1 MSTDARI
8 RVVCML
14 AFSWLVAAVSARP
27 AESQLAQSAPNTA
40 PDTKAQLELGRLF
53 AGLLSDTSPHMRMGP
68 TRVATPSDSARAAG
82 IVVAA
87 RSALSQYTD
96 VKLAERDGYYRN
108 GTALDDLPIYHYNNL
123 QNFGAANRGEFDVTK
138 PVSLLYKKGDGG
150 QLRLIGVMYATG
162 ASMAP
167 EQLDALLPISMAHWH
182 EHVNLCY
189 PAGSAAR
196 ALPKA
201 IDNRTVF
208 WIRLFFSIT
217 SEDECRHAGGQFV
230 PVEFGWMAHVY
241 LFADR
246 DDPKAIWDTDDA
258 GNMDTHMRHA
268 TPDND

>member
-1 MSTDARI
+1 MPTDARI
-8 RVVCML
+8 RFVWL
-14 AFSWLVAAVSARP
+14 FAFSFLMAATSASP
-27 AESQLAQSAPNTA
+27 AESQPAQLAPNAA

-68 TRVATPSDSARAAG
+68 RRMATATDSVRAAG

-87 RSALSQYTD
+87 RAALGQYTD

-108 GTALDDLPIYHYNNL
+108 ATALDNLPIYHYNNL
-123 QNFGAANRGEFDVTK
+123 QNFGAAKRGEFDVTK
-138 PVSLLYKKGDGG
+138 PVSLLYKRDERGE
-150 QLRLIGVMYATG
+150 LRLIGVMYATA
-162 ASMAP
+162 ASAAP
-167 EQLDALLPISMAHWH
+167 EQLDALLPIGMAHWH

-201 IDNRTVF
+201 IDARTVF

-217 SEDECRHAGGQFV
+217 SEDECQHAGGQFV

-246 DDPKAIWDTDDA
+246 DDPTAIWDADDV
-258 GNMDTHMRHA
+258 GNMDAHMRHA
-268 TPDND
+268 TPNDH